1 MANEK
6 AVSQV
11 GVDGLRSK
19 NRQESWS
26 FGVWR
31 NPSMSDQS
39 QTSLHPSGVT
49 PPQGGLLSKFGWEWW
64 MTCGVITGLL
74 LTAIVS
80 QYFLKYDPER
90 RKAWSTVEPHLVETA
105 KATEDA
111 QDPSVKIVRAFFD
124 RQRGNARAFAG
135 DMLSWG
141 GKWAYAKGLIYNGS
155 HEQFVQECF
164 RKHLFS
170 SEELSS
176 TIQTSVDRLVNEIQS
191 QENQL
196 LVKIQADLSGS
207 DLAKPQYLPALAD
220 PERLRNVYDDM
231 LIQVL
236 PIVSRDMGITVSREM
251 ASFVDG
257 EIASVIVIE
266 IGASLASSFGI
277 SGGILGVGAGTGI
290 ATFGVG
296 LVAAIIVDMG
306 LDWVMSQRGYDPE
319 SQIAKQVIATLDT
332 CESYILSGKPGAY
345 QRYENAKWNARWD
358 FRSERRELAKEKAR
372 AIEKSGDLGLRH
384 HLRRLHEV
392 RARLREEA
400 LKTLILKRADQ

>member
-1 MANEK
+1 
-6 AVSQV
+6 
-11 GVDGLRSK
+11 
-19 NRQESWS
+19 
-26 FGVWR
+26 
-31 NPSMSDQS
+31 MSDQS
-39 QTSLHPSGVT
+39 QTTLHPSGVT
-49 PPQGGLLSKFGWEWW
+49 PPQGGLLSKIGWEWW

-90 RKAWSTVEPHLVETA
+90 RKAWKTVEPHLVETA

-155 HEQFVQECF
+155 HEHFVQECF

-220 PERLRNVYDDM
+220 PERLRNVYDHM

-251 ASFVDG
+251 VSFVGG
-257 EIASVIVIE
+257 EITSLIVIE
-266 IGASLASSFGI
+266 IGASLATSLGV
-277 SGGILGVGAGTGI
+277 SGSVLGVGAGTGI

-296 LVAAIIVDMG
+296 LVAAILVDMA
-306 LDWVMSQRGYDPE
+306 LDWVIRQQGYDPE
-319 SQIAKQVIATLDT
+319 GQIADKVISTLNKI
-332 CESYILSGKPGAY
+332 ESHILDGKPGAKED
-345 QRYENAKWNARWD
+345 YENAKWNARWD
-358 FRSERRELAKEKAR
+358 IRSQRRELATQTASEL
-372 AIEKSGDLGLRH
+372 EESGDLGLRH

-400 LKTLILKRADQ
+400 LKTLILKGADQ

>member
-1 MANEK
+1 
-6 AVSQV
+6 
-11 GVDGLRSK
+11 
-19 NRQESWS
+19 
-26 FGVWR
+26 
-31 NPSMSDQS
+31 MSDQS
-39 QTSLHPSGVT
+39 QTTLHPSGVT

-90 RKAWSTVEPHLVETA
+90 RKAWRTVEPHLVETA

-207 DLAKPQYLPALAD
+207 DLAKPQYLPSLAD

-251 ASFVDG
+251 ASFVGG
-257 EIASVIVIE
+257 EITSLIVIE
-266 IGASLASSFGI
+266 IGASLATSLGV
-277 SGGILGVGAGTGI
+277 SGSVLGVGAGTGI

-296 LVAAIIVDMG
+296 LVAAILVDMA
-306 LDWVMSQRGYDPE
+306 LDWVIRQQGYDPE
-319 SQIAKQVIATLDT
+319 GQIADKVISTLNKI
-332 CESYILSGKPGAY
+332 ESHILDGKPGAKED
-345 QRYENAKWNARWD
+345 YENAKWNARWD
-358 FRSERRELAKEKAR
+358 IRSQRRELAAQTASEL
-372 AIEKSGDLGLRH
+372 EKSGDLGLRH
-384 HLRRLHEV
+384 HLRRLHDV

-400 LKTLILKRADQ
+400 LKTLILKGADQ